1 MRIEEDL
8 AIDVWIADVSHYVFK
23 ISNELVLKV
32 KGYKNLLFW
41 KVDEQC
47 KFKSIKGSRQSS
59 WVVLIFTVCFRLII
73 FD

>member
-1 MRIEEDL
+1 MRIEEDP
-8 AIDVWIADVSHYVFK
+8 AIDVWMVDVSHYVFK

-47 KFKSIKGSRQSS
+47 KGQQAK
-59 WVVLIFTVCFRLII
+59 
-73 FD
+73 

>member
-1 MRIEEDL
+1 MHIEEDP
-8 AIDVWIADVSHYVFK
+8 AINVWMADVSHYVFK

-47 KFKSIKGSRQSS
+47 KFKRVKGSQQSS
-59 WVVLIFTVCFRLII
+59 WVVLIFTVCFKLLN

>member
-1 MRIEEDL
+1 MRVEEVL
-8 AIDVWIADVSHYVFK
+8 AIDVWMADVSYYVFK

-47 KFKSIKGSRQSS
+47 KFKSVKGSRQSG
-59 WVVLIFTVCFRLII
+59 WVVLIFTVCFRLLN

>member
-1 MRIEEDL
+1 MCIEEDPT
-8 AIDVWIADVSHYVFK
+8 IDVWMADVSHYVFK

-47 KFKSIKGSRQSS
+47 KFKSVKSSRQSS
-59 WVVLIFTVCFRLII
+59 WVVLIFTVYLLLN

>member
-8 AIDVWIADVSHYVFK
+8 AIDVWMADVSHYVFK

-32 KGYKNLLFW
+32 
-41 KVDEQC
+41 DEQC
-47 KFKSIKGSRQSS
+47 KFKSVKSSRQSS
-59 WVVLIFTVCFRLII
+59 WVVLIFTVYLLLN

>member
-1 MRIEEDL
+1 MRIEEDP
-8 AIDVWIADVSHYVFK
+8 AIDVWMADVSHYVFK

-41 KVDEQC
+41 KVDEQW
-47 KFKSIKGSRQSS
+47 KFKSVKGGRQSS
-59 WVVLIFTVCFRLII
+59 WVVLIFTVCFKLLN